1 MPGTKAEALEG
12 NQGKG
17 FLTTNLIRDLYSRG
31 ILSSSS
37 VKDLCPTPW
46 CILARP
52 QLLVSGYHGQ
62 SHAKQARV
70 QWKPDLPP
78 GVDLVWPISFPLL
91 F

>member
-1 MPGTKAEALEG
+1 MPGTKAKALEG
-12 NQGKG
+12 NQGKD
-17 FLTTNLIRDLYSRG
+17 FLTPNPIRGLYSRG

-37 VKDLCPTPW
+37 VKDLCPTLR

-52 QLLVSGYHGQ
+52 QLLVSGCCGQ

-78 GVDLVWPISFPLL
+78 AVDLVWPISFPLL